1 MQQTVDFL
9 MEWLMSSNMF
19 VSETGC
25 KIGAK
30 AV

>member
-9 MEWLMSSNMF
+9 MEWLMSSSMF
-19 VSETGC
+19 ESEICC